1 MEERLQKIIAQAG
14 LASRRGAEKMIL
26 EGRVKVNRTVVAQL
40 GRKADPEKDL
50 IEVDGRKI
58 KPSQTYYYYIFN
70 KPAGYLVTMK
80 DTLNRPTISKFLTHL
95 KHRVFP
101 VGRLDMDTE
110 GLLLLTNDGELS
122 ARLMHP
128 RYHVPKT
135 YRVKVKGRPSEM
147 ALAKLAGGIL
157 VLGDTPVKPAVVEV
171 IKQGE
176 DRTWLS
182 VTLTEGRHRQVK
194 RMCSQVGHPVL
205 KLKRTHFG
213 PLKLGRLPTGALRPL
228 TAPEIKALKAE
239 EAIQQK
245 REPTEKERS
254 RTKQS
259 T

>member
-1 MEERLQKIIAQAG
+1 
-14 LASRRGAEKMIL
+14 
-26 EGRVKVNRTVVAQL
+26 
-40 GRKADPEKDL
+40 
-50 IEVDGRKI
+50 
-58 KPSQTYYYYIFN
+58 
-70 KPAGYLVTMK
+70 
-80 DTLNRPTISKFLTHL
+80 
-95 KHRVFP
+95 
-101 VGRLDMDTE
+101 
-110 GLLLLTNDGELS
+110 
-122 ARLMHP
+122 
-128 RYHVPKT
+128 
-135 YRVKVKGRPSEM
+135 
-147 ALAKLAGGIL
+147 
-157 VLGDTPVKPAVVEV
+157 VEV